1 MDDPS
6 KVIGQTRE
14 PLMVATEEER
24 SGYVPN
30 VVYSCGGMIH
40 QDTLIIPCAMS
51 DMCCGFATVSVQD
64 LLMLLTSGG

>member
-1 MDDPS
+1 
-6 KVIGQTRE
+6 VIGRTRE

-40 QDTLIIPCAMS
+40 RETLIIPYAMS
-51 DMCCGFATVSVQD
+51 DMCAGFATVPIQD
-64 LLMLLTSGG
+64 LLRLLTSGG